1 MHFSIP
7 DTQLFNSNGSSYM
20 GFNIHVNGAFH
31 CILRFRQL
39 HYLHDQ
45 LRKAY
50 PNRLP
55 IFPPKKL
62 LPLSLTQLEDR
73 RTQLERYL
81 QLVGQDPI
89 VSKGYLLNNF
99 LLTAQ
104 HELAA
109 EKSREI
115 SLDIYLP
122 HGVRRVVQVTSTW
135 SAPAVLNKVC
145 EDLGLQKEF
154 VDNFSLYLARILKD
168 GELELV
174 RRLQAF
180 EAPHLSLRQ
189 VHKDCN
195 VHLRRSYWDA
205 VLDDR
210 ILSSNVALGLL
221 YVQAVGDVERGWITC
236 KDTATL
242 THLEELQNGGFTKEY
257 LHKVRDLPTYGSL
270 RFLPCA
276 CDYPEPGNISTATFS
291 PRTITIVSNTKS
303 VIRKKNGERKCET
316 SIFPVT
322 RIRCWRLTSV
332 HINDDDL
339 SASSSNDE
347 LTPGDSSTS
356 KTYTPRNLFP
366 PD

>member
-1 MHFSIP
+1 M
-7 DTQLFNSNGSSYM
+7 
-20 GFNIHVNGAFH
+20 NGAFH

-81 QLVGQDPI
+81 QLGKTTHILKLLLTKLKKNVFTVGQDPI

-180 EAPHLSLRQ
+180 EAPHLSLR
-189 VHKDCN
+189 
-195 VHLRRSYWDA
+195 
-205 VLDDR
+205 
-210 ILSSNVALGLL
+210 
-221 YVQAVGDVERGWITC
+221 
-236 KDTATL
+236 
-242 THLEELQNGGFTKEY
+242 
-257 LHKVRDLPTYGSL
+257 
-270 RFLPCA
+270 
-276 CDYPEPGNISTATFS
+276 
-291 PRTITIVSNTKS
+291 
-303 VIRKKNGERKCET
+303 
-316 SIFPVT
+316 
-322 RIRCWRLTSV
+322 
-332 HINDDDL
+332 
-339 SASSSNDE
+339 
-347 LTPGDSSTS
+347 
-356 KTYTPRNLFP
+356 
-366 PD
+366 